1 MARLILK
8 DDLGLKQYKLP
19 DLHEI
24 EAGDYQKKLDFCCW
38 VKGLPYTAIEW
49 FIFSDESYF
58 ELTQSA
64 NKQNNRLWLKTRP
77 TEGVEHPL
85 YDKKVLV
92 FCAMSSK
99 RIYGPYFFESTVN
112 EERYHK
118 ILVHFF
124 WPKIVRED
132 FRKYYFQQDGASP
145 HREKKVHKYFQS
157 KFIDKKKCPPRTCDL
172 NPCDYFLW
180 SNLKSKV
187 HYPLP
192 SNLNDLKV
200 NIANEI
206 KN

>member
-1 MARLILK
+1 
-8 DDLGLKQYKLP
+8 
-19 DLHEI
+19 
-24 EAGDYQKKLDFCCW
+24 
-38 VKGLPYTAIEW
+38 
-49 FIFSDESYF
+49 
-58 ELTQSA
+58 
-64 NKQNNRLWLKTRP
+64 
-77 TEGVEHPL
+77 
-85 YDKKVLV
+85 
-92 FCAMSSK
+92 MSSK

-157 KFIDKKKCPPRTCDL
+157 KFIDKKKCPPRSCDL

-180 SNLKSKV
+180 PNLKSKIY
-187 HYPLP
+187 YPLP

-206 KN
+206 KKINPDMLKIQFFKKM